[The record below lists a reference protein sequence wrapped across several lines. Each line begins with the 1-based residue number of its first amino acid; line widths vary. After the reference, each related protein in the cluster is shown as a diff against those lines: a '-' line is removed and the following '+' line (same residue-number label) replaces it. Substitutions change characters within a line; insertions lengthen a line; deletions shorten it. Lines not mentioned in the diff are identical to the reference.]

1 MTTNGSAATSAALS
15 GTAGTRRADQRPR
28 GEVESLRQEKTEIDE
43 ATEALETL
51 ESGSTVQVPLG
62 GGAYLRA
69 TVEDIDEAIVE
80 LGANYAAEFEQDG
93 AVDALENKKEL
104 VDEQISDLNDEVTEL
119 EAESQ
124 QLEQQAQQMQQQ
136 AMQQQMQQMGQGQ
149 GQPDADE

>member
-1 MTTNGSAATSAALS
+1 MGQQQLQQLSQELQELEQQIEALE
-15 GTAGTRRADQRPR
+15 

-43 ATEALETL
+43 ATDALETL

-62 GGAYLRA
+62 GGAFLRA
-69 TVEDIDEAIVE
+69 TIEDIDEAIVE

-93 AVDALENKKEL
+93 AVDALESKKEL
-104 VDEQISDLNDEVTEL
+104 VDEQISELNDEVTEL

-136 AMQQQMQQMGQGQ
+136 AMQQQMQQMGQQ